1 MSKLFVARRKQRTG
15 LLLPMEG
22 TVKNPSLI
30 FFLPEKN
37 GKQVDPSYL
46 DELIRSQLEK
56 VGITKESDVQ
66 AIVKKAELDYEFKI
80 KVEEAKREVRR
91 LMELRKQG
99 AKLVQR
105 GYRKWKEAFY
115 LSR

>member
-1 MSKLFVARRKQRTG
+1 M
-15 LLLPMEG
+15 
-22 TVKNPSLI
+22 

-46 DELIRSQLEK
+46 DELIRAQLEK

-66 AIVKKAELDYEFKI
+66 AIVEKAELDYEFKI

-91 LMELRKQG
+91 LMELKKQG
-99 AKLVQR
+99 AKLMSS
-105 GYRKWKEAFY
+105 GFRKWKQVY
-115 LSR
+115 YPSR

>member
-1 MSKLFVARRKQRTG
+1 MSKLFVARRKQRKG

-22 TVKNPSLI
+22 TEKNPSLI

-46 DELIRSQLEK
+46 DELIRAQLAK

-66 AIVKKAELDYEFKI
+66 AIVAKAEEDYEFKV
-80 KVEEAKREVRR
+80 KVEEAKKEVRR
-91 LMELRKQG
+91 LMELRAQG
-99 AKLVQR
+99 AKLMSV
-105 GYRKWKEAFY
+105 GYRKWKQVFY
-115 LSR
+115 LR